1 MQIAHA
7 RPCGGIRVKGGL
19 VFWCARPFEMF
30 RSGLPRPKHP
40 VDDKALA
47 AIRIKNLATRQQVTR
62 ISPPRLQFLTTASD
76 LKDNR
81 VVAGPII
88 DTHVDPIS
96 ANLRVRL

>member
-1 MQIAHA
+1 
-7 RPCGGIRVKGGL
+7 
-19 VFWCARPFEMF
+19 
-30 RSGLPRPKHP
+30 
-40 VDDKALA
+40 
-47 AIRIKNLATRQQVTR
+47 
-62 ISPPRLQFLTTASD
+62 